1 MVADD
6 SQLTASP
13 TLEPV
18 TGEDWI
24 EHRRGD
30 RELLGW
36 MLPEGDGFVVIDLLG
51 RPRTAALDWVDAEAF
66 LEQLGIGYLA
76 DRYLHAGR
84 PVRIGEVSS
93 TGVTVIADEFGAA
106 SAVGADPE
114 RFTLPFP
121 VPADLLVSA

>member
-1 MVADD
+1 
-6 SQLTASP
+6 
-13 TLEPV
+13 V
-18 TGEDWI
+18 TGDDWI

-51 RPRTAALDWVDAEAF
+51 RPRTEPLEWLAAEEF

-76 DRYLHAGR
+76 DRYLHSGR
-84 PVRIGEVSS
+84 PVRIGEVSTS
-93 TGVTVIADEFGAA
+93 GVTVIADEYGAA

-114 RFTLPFP
+114 RFALPFP